1 MAEKTYAELVAE
13 RAAVLGRARLADPAE
28 HFPYKRE
35 AARRAAEDDT
45 APAKVWV
52 WDPRRGLVPE
62 DRPTADFLPEAVA
75 DATEAYV
82 AAQAAYLAAP
92 GAGTKADYEAI
103 RDALVAVRQEH
114 RRGRVTH
121 GIAADEVRF

>member
-1 MAEKTYAELVAE
+1 MAEQTYGELAAE
-13 RAAVLGRARLADPAE
+13 RVAALGRARLADPGE

-35 AARRAAEDDT
+35 AARAAIEDDT

-52 WDPRRGLVPE
+52 WDPRNGLVPR

-82 AAQAAYLAAP
+82 TAQAAYLADP
-92 GAGTKADYEAI
+92 GAGTKTGYEAA
-103 RDALVAVRQEH
+103 RDALVAARQVH
-114 RRGRVTH
+114 RRGRATH
-121 GIAADEVRF
+121 GVAADEVRF